1 MKLQERLPESIKVN
15 GRRYKLDLDFRNVL
29 RMMDILARNDLIPA
43 ARDWLAL
50 KCVVKRPP
58 KNTAALMEELR
69 ALLFPAHK
77 KTETDGKRLT
87 SFEQDADLIRAAFRQ
102 AYGIDLYRDKL
113 HWIEFTALLSALP
126 EGSRYS
132 EVLGIRARP
141 MPAATK
147 YNQAEREWLAKA
159 KAACALEMSDDE
171 RERAYAEGVKSIFA
185 GLLAWAEGSEKN
197 G

>member
-1 MKLQERLPESIKVN
+1 MKLYDRLPEGIEIG
-15 GRRYKLDLDFRNVL
+15 GRRYRLDLDFRNVL
-29 RMMDILARNDLIPA
+29 RMMEILARDDLIPP
-43 ARDWLAL
+43 ARRWLAL
-50 KCVVKRPP
+50 KCVMRRPP
-58 KNTAALMEELR
+58 RDTEAALEALR
-69 ALLFPAHK
+69 AMLFPARPK
-77 KTETDGKRLT
+77 DSDGKRLT
-87 SFEQDADLIRAAFRQ
+87 SFDQDADLIRAAFRQ
-102 AYGIDLYRDKL
+102 AYGIDLYRDRL
-113 HWIEFTALLSALP
+113 HWLEFSALLAALP

-171 RERAYAEGVKSIFA
+171 RERAYAEGVKSVFA
-185 GLLAWAEGSEKN
+185 GLLAWAKGGEGH

>member
-1 MKLQERLPESIKVN
+1 MKLQDRLPDSVTVW
-15 GRRYKLDLDFRNVL
+15 GRKYRLNLDFRNVL
-29 RMMDILARNDLIPA
+29 RLMETMARDDLIPG
-43 ARDWLAL
+43 ARDYLAL
-50 KCVVKRPP
+50 KCVMRRPP
-58 KNTAALMEELR
+58 RDAARVLEEVR
-69 ALLFPAHK
+69 KLLFPAQK
-77 KTETDGKRLT
+77 PADGKRLT

-102 AYGIDLYRDKL
+102 AYGIDLYRDRL
-113 HWIEFTALLSALP
+113 HWVEFSALLSALP

-159 KAACALEMSDDE
+159 KAACALEMSEDE
-171 RERAYAEGVKSIFA
+171 RRRAYAEGVKSVFA
-185 GLLAWAEGSEKN
+185 GLLAWAEGSEKH